1 MNSSRARSANFWRPI
16 PFPSLV
22 RPLLVL
28 ALCLAGASAA
38 LAERPLGTI
47 GPPQRK
53 TPQRQT
59 SAESLP
65 PLPLPATPMRR
76 SEPKAE
82 PKGPMFISR
91 LVYGADQDYMPNP
104 GDVDNLLRHVRYQ
117 VDSWYG
123 ETTVKLDE
131 LVALH
136 REGKV
141 YNVPVIYMVGYQAF
155 SFTADERAALAA
167 YLVDGGTLLATAALG
182 SKQFTDSFATEMKA
196 IFPDRRF
203 DALPLDHPILRAY
216 YPYSNVHYFQAAE
229 GTNSK
234 NQGPPVLL
242 GLNIAARTAVIYS
255 PYDMTCGWDEFY
267 APAAPRSGGAKPEV
281 TQAIMPDD
289 AIRLGVNIVSYVAAD
304 RRFAVAQADTRE
316 ILGEQPEH
324 RAAVTI
330 GHLRHQGD
338 WNADPNSLYQ
348 LLRLA
353 HDRTSIPIAFDIKPV
368 DANVEQLA
376 ETPVLLMTG
385 MDDPALGPDEVQ
397 ALRRHLN
404 AGGFLFINNTSGFS
418 RFDRYARQLVA
429 AIYPDEKLV
438 PVPDDHPLVAGLYKL
453 DALHDAGTLA
463 ERERQ
468 LEMVSVRS
476 RAVIVYSPVDTL
488 ALLKGIHD
496 SYANAYDADS
506 ARRVSLNILSYAL
519 RH

>member
-1 MNSSRARSANFWRPI
+1 MQEGSTMNKNESRHVGPR
-16 PFPSLV
+16 
-22 RPLLVL
+22 LLVML
-28 ALCLAGASAA
+28 LFWSAVGATA
-38 LAERPLGTI
+38 LAERQVGTI
-47 GPPQRK
+47 GPPQRQ

-82 PKGPMFISR
+82 PKAPLFIAR
-91 LVYGADQDYMPNP
+91 LVYGSDQDYMPNP
-104 GDVDNLLRHVRYQ
+104 GDIDNLLRHVRYQ

-131 LVALH
+131 LVAMH
-136 REGKV
+136 REGKT
-141 YNVPVIYMVGYQAF
+141 YNVPIIYMVGYESF
-155 SFTADERAALAA
+155 SFTPEQRAALQA
-167 YLVDGGTLLATAALG
+167 YLVDGGTLLGTAALG
-182 SKQFTDSFATEMKA
+182 SKQFTASFAEEMKA

-203 DALPLDHPILRAY
+203 DVLPLDHPILRAY

-229 GTNSK
+229 GVNSK
-234 NQGPPVLL
+234 SQGPPVLL

-255 PYDMTCGWDEFY
+255 PYDMTCGWDEFF
-267 APAAPRSGGAKPEV
+267 APAAPRSGNVKPAA
-281 TQAIMPDD
+281 TQAVMPDD

-348 LLRLA
+348 LIRLT
-353 HDRTSIPIAFDIKPV
+353 HDRTSIPVDFAIKPV
-368 DANVEQLA
+368 DADVQQLA
-376 ETPVLLMTG
+376 ETPIVLMTG
-385 MDDPALGPDEVQ
+385 MDDPALNADEVQ

-404 AGGFLFINNTSGFS
+404 AGGFLFINNTSGFA
-418 RFDRYARQLVA
+418 RFDRGARALVA
-429 AIYPDEKLV
+429 AIYPDQKMV
-438 PVPDDHPLVAGLYKL
+438 PVPADHGLINGLYKL
-453 DALHDAGTLA
+453 DAMRDAGTLA
-463 ERERQ
+463 PREPQ
-468 LEMVSVRS
+468 LEMVSLQG
-476 RAVIVYSPVDTL
+476 RAAIVYSPNDTL

-496 SYANAYDADS
+496 AYANAYDADS
-506 ARRVSLNILSYAL
+506 SRQMSLNVLSYAL